1 MLSRF
6 CGQGRS
12 RSSPARLRPARTP
25 GRSGLRLLSAP
36 GDSNPPCRGQRALQ
50 ALSCCRAARSG
61 SSAPGVSAEQCGGS
75 SPRLLSPLMHRDTIR
90 LLPCQGVFLAPAQ
103 PVPYQHPQGFPCQ
116 AAFQL
121 GGPAHPAVGLLL
133 PRALRCVGLH
143 EVPVT
148 PHPPGCL
155 CRAEQASSW
164 SVQKDTDP
172 HGITWM
178 GHIIF
183 LVIWP
188 GGGQGEL
195 QTVVDPCMLL
205 VCAGALS
212 TVSLEPQLMWLLL
225 PRPWVSESPNPQ
237 FVFPVHPQRH

>member
-1 MLSRF
+1 MRKITLLDLLVIL
-6 CGQGRS
+6 CLMQLQI
-12 RSSPARLRPARTP
+12 SPAFFEARAQCW
-25 GRSGLRLLSAP
+25 LL
-36 GDSNPPCRGQRALQ
+36 
-50 ALSCCRAARSG
+50 
-61 SSAPGVSAEQCGGS
+61 
-75 SPRLLSPLMHRDTIR
+75 
-90 LLPCQGVFLAPAQ
+90 F
-103 PVPYQHPQGFPCQ
+103 CQ

-148 PHPPGCL
+148 PRPPGCL